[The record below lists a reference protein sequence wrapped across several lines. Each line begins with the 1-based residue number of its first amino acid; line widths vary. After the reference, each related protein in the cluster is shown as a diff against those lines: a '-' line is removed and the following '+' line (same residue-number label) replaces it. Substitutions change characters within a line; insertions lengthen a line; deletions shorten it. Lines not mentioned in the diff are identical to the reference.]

1 MSGKINTYVVL
12 KVDFNCKLMFCKIN
26 FILPN
31 IYFTNLYSI
40 TLLKKTT
47 PFQFFQLLAGPEKC
61 LTTAGFFGRKYLLK
75 SVNKKVAASQLT
87 SFNEPVSL

>member
-1 MSGKINTYVVL
+1 MFGKINKYLVL
-12 KVDFNCKLMFCKIN
+12 KADFNCKLMFCKIN

-40 TLLKKTT
+40 TLIKKTT

-61 LTTAGFFGRKYLLK
+61 LTTAGFFWEEVFAEKCKQESCGI
-75 SVNKKVAASQLT
+75 SVNLV
-87 SFNEPVSL
+87 